1 MDKELQQLIP
11 ESDLDGI
18 GGCEFESR
26 YCLDEKTILSPIPCL
41 NSNEMVG
48 LQLGVMAN
56 HMILMRNMLCSPQ
69 KSVKCLIT
77 APKTEQKDA
86 STSTQMF
93 HGNTSLIVLG
103 RLRQKLE
110 QSETMIYDHT
120 ANKVIQISAPRNLP
134 ILKTSQLVLEDA
146 PQTPP
151 QRAVIKLTPVKL
163 ATSENGWVAKLDP
176 PRTESTPSRELVTEP
191 LQRCTTSPDLFRLH
205 RQLWRRIPIQNPTLQ
220 LTLAV
225 KSNLQVTRTES
236 NRASKGRGPSLIP
249 KLIPY
254 QGITVPN
261 VPSLPNLAKTRTPVQ
276 GQGNRVSPKRMN
288 LTKKTEATP
297 ANRKSPLKTTIL
309 NVPKSISTP
318 VAAHRRPGCA
328 EPDLQQQKNLL
339 ESLVYRQSKDNQR
352 LKTKFREQQQGLM
365 AQMLGDLNQAIEI
378 SNGQP
383 QQFQP

>member
-11 ESDLDGI
+11 ECDLDGI
-18 GGCEFESR
+18 GGREFES
-26 YCLDEKTILSPIPCL
+26 PITCS

-48 LQLGVMAN
+48 HQLGVMAN
-56 HMILMRNMLCSPQ
+56 HMILMGNMLCSPH

-93 HGNTSLIVLG
+93 HENTSLVVLG
-103 RLRQKLE
+103 RLHQKLE

-151 QRAVIKLTPVKL
+151 QRAVIKITPVKL

-176 PRTESTPSRELVTEP
+176 PRTKSTPSRELVTEP
-191 LQRCTTSPDLFRLH
+191 LQRCTTSPDFFRLH
-205 RQLWRRIPIQNPTLQ
+205 RQLWRRVPIQNSTLQ

-225 KSNLQVTRTES
+225 KSDPQITRTES
-236 NRASKGRGPSLIP
+236 NRASKGKGPSLIP
-249 KLIPY
+249 KLIPC

-261 VPSLPNLAKTRTPVQ
+261 VPSSPNLAKTRTPVQ
-276 GQGNRVSPKRMN
+276 RQGNGDVKVAPKRMN

-297 ANRKSPLKTTIL
+297 ANRKPPAKTTKL
-309 NVPKSISTP
+309 NEPKSISTP
-318 VAAHRRPGCA
+318 VAAHRRPGCV

-339 ESLVYRQSKDNQR
+339 ESLVFRQSVENQR
-352 LKTKFREQQQGLM
+352 LKAKFREEQQGLM

-383 QQFQP
+383 QQLQP